1 MVITGPSRHQL
12 ASKTAILGKKNTIFG
27 GDYNYCNYFC
37 KNLFVKTHA
46 TMKSPHACK
55 YLYGLIGYPLV
66 HSFSLDYFN
75 QKFISEDI
83 DAQYINFEIEDLGLL
98 GEIIAEYPNL
108 NGLNVTAPYKEA
120 VVPFLDTLDEDAR
133 QIGAV
138 NVIRFIRDRS
148 TGALT
153 ELRGYNSDVVGFGKT
168 IPSILTPE
176 RTSAMVL
183 GTGGAAKAVRAAFE
197 DYGVEVQ
204 FVSRRKSE
212 STVVYEEITRAMVA
226 AHKIIVN
233 ATPLGKYP
241 DDNRCPDFPY
251 RFLTPEHICYDLIYN
266 PEETLFMKKAA
277 AQGAETKNGI
287 EMLLLQAFDSYDI
300 WTMGDD

>member
-1 MVITGPSRHQL
+1 
-12 ASKTAILGKKNTIFG
+12 
-27 GDYNYCNYFC
+27 
-37 KNLFVKTHA
+37 
-46 TMKSPHACK
+46 MKSPHDCK
-55 YLYGLIGYPLV
+55 YLYGLIGCPLV

-75 QKFISEDI
+75 QKFTDEDI

-120 VVPFLDTLDEDAR
+120 VIPYLDSLDDDAR

-138 NVIRFIRDRS
+138 NVIRFIRDN
-148 TGALT
+148 TGTLT

-168 IPSILTPE
+168 IPSILKPG

-183 GTGGAAKAVRAAFE
+183 GTGGAAKAVRAAFHQH
-197 DYGVEVQ
+197 DIDVQ
-204 FVSRRKSE
+204 FVSRRKSGQ
-212 STVVYEEITRAMVA
+212 TVVYEEITRAMVA

-241 DDNRCPDFPY
+241 DDNHCPDFPY

-266 PEETLFMKKAA
+266 PEETLFMKKSA

-300 WTMGDD
+300 WTMDDHP